1 MNIKRRYFKNRL
13 EDIADRISKKLGLS
27 QGILKFDIVLNS
39 NRIEIIE
46 FATRLSGGGFSTE
59 TIPAV
64 YRYNLIQNFALMEL
78 GLKPTL
84 PP

>member
-46 FATRLSGGGFSTE
+46 FATRLSGGGFF
-59 TIPAV
+59 
-64 YRYNLIQNFALMEL
+64 N
-78 GLKPTL
+78 
-84 PP
+84 